1 MPDHLLPLMNTEVV
15 ADVVC
20 VCDSIL
26 YKVLKQT
33 DICMNAFISSLK
45 HEGVFKQTGQDIN
58 ID

>member
-26 YKVLKQT
+26 YKV
-33 DICMNAFISSLK
+33 M
-45 HEGVFKQTGQDIN
+45 G
-58 ID
+58 